1 MGRVAAVVVLIVSA
15 AGALWSIVVVINAV
29 SRSEGQGGIFWSA
42 VALIVLTTI
51 ALLFLAKRSFEA
63 LRRRL
68 PHRHRRGSEA
78 APRVRG
84 EHRLWIDVA
93 TVERVTS

>member
-1 MGRVAAVVVLIVSA
+1 
-15 AGALWSIVVVINAV
+15 VINAV